1 MLNARTHARALLSKS
16 VGRLV
21 AKTRTALVQRPLRRH
36 AIVAEP
42 LHVLG
47 TPHIESMGR
56 IEIGPGF
63 SIVSSP
69 VQAHIVVHRGASLWI
84 GSGVSMAHGSG
95 IACHSQIQIGD
106 GTQIGAYTLLLDTDY
121 HVPGNPTARAEP
133 LPISIGRGVR
143 IGSQVTILR
152 GSRIGDGALIE
163 AGTVVSGEIPAG
175 ARVAGVPA
183 RLVQESLPRD
193 LDASLE
199 ARVAHVAMKA
209 FRLTGAPAM
218 SDGPAQIAAWDSLGA
233 LSFLIGLE
241 EEFGITLGE
250 KDAQS
255 VRQLSDVVH
264 LLDRR
269 ERAA

>member
-1 MLNARTHARALLSKS
+1 MSNARAMLRKSASDLLARTRAAL
-16 VGRLV
+16 
-21 AKTRTALVQRPLRRH
+21 AERPLRRS
-36 AIVAEP
+36 AVVADP
-42 LHVLG
+42 LYV
-47 TPHIESMGR
+47 TAAPHIENAGR
-56 IEIGPGF
+56 LEIGPGF

-69 VQAHIVVHRGASLWI
+69 VQAHIVVQRGATLLI
-84 GSGVSMAHGSG
+84 GRGVSMAHGTG
-95 IACHSQIQIGD
+95 IACHSHIQIGD
-106 GTQIGAYTLLLDTDY
+106 CTQIGAFTMLLDTDY

-133 LPISIGRGVR
+133 LPISIGHGVR

-183 RLVQESLPRD
+183 RLVQEAAP
-193 LDASLE
+193 LDPGASLE
-199 ARVAHVAMKA
+199 TRVAHVAMKA
-209 FRLTGAPAM
+209 FRLQGPPSL
-218 SDGPAQIAAWDSLGA
+218 SDGPAQISAWDSLGA

-241 EEFGITLGE
+241 EEFGLTLGE

-255 VRQLSDVVH
+255 VRRLSDVVH
-264 LLDRR
+264 LLGRR